1 MQFKAKLNSL
11 PKLKLTEGSFLVID
25 SDAVTFD
32 CINEEGGVKQISVEI
47 RRLEN
52 IKDVFT
58 TEPVSR
64 VDSSIGE

>member
-1 MQFKAKLNSL
+1 MQFKAKLISL
-11 PKLKLTEGSFLVID
+11 PELKLAEGSFLVID

-32 CINEEGGVKQISVEI
+32 CTNKEGEAKQISVEI

-58 TEPVSR
+58 TESVSR